1 MKQEK
6 LILLFLLCL
15 LSGTLCAKVQTD
27 ELCRQSI
34 NFNRN
39 WKYMQGDYTGAE
51 RTDYDDSSWETVG
64 IPHSFSIPYF
74 MSKDFYT
81 GYGWYRK
88 SFELTAKDLKQQ
100 LFVEFDGVFQEAEV
114 FVNGKRAGTHTGG
127 YTGFYFDISSAVRM
141 GNNVIAVRVNN
152 IWKANVAPRA
162 GEHVFS
168 GGI

>member
-15 LSGTLCAKVQTD
+15 LSDTLCAKVQTD

-51 RTDYDDSSWETVG
+51 RTDYDDSSWETIG

-81 GYGWYRK
+81 CLLYR
-88 SFELTAKDLKQQ
+88 LWLVQ
-100 LFVEFDGVFQEAEV
+100 EV
-114 FVNGKRAGTHTGG
+114 F
-127 YTGFYFDISSAVRM
+127 
-141 GNNVIAVRVNN
+141 
-152 IWKANVAPRA
+152 
-162 GEHVFS
+162 
-168 GGI
+168 